1 MGVKQLLKNAKTR
14 MSMKVSKSGIKG
26 IKLSFIPRIVLK
38 TKIPIINLKL
48 FEPSAIKSIKVTMN
62 KNNAE
67 ESPFLPKVIK
77 KDSTMVSKKFKS

>member
-1 MGVKQLLKNAKTR
+1 MRDKVKI
-14 MSMKVSKSGIKG
+14 SGIKG

-48 FEPSAIKSIKVTMN
+48 FVPSAIKSIKVIMN

-67 ESPFLPKVIK
+67 ETPFLPNVMRI
-77 KDSTMVSKKFKS
+77 DSMMVSMKFRSS